1 MHRNALIG
9 IIVKLLLGSFNY
21 FAARAMNL
29 TCDYPIVGVS
39 KGDPKCPEFQTPFK
53 KAFFLVFCTFFS
65 LSICM
70 IIFVGFRKKK
80 ADPEPYKTKRNYI
93 LMMIPA
99 TAEAVAF
106 CMSISAQAIMALS
119 LAMIMKGGKVIFS
132 ALFTVILFRKP
143 LPWFKW
149 FGVFACIAGL
159 AVAGSS
165 EYMKVAETGDSAVM
179 ILIGLSLSVAS
190 EALFAFQVIFD
201 EKMMKVKKCDQTFC
215 IGMEGIYG
223 MIIVLPVVLIAWLA
237 IPGNQNGAYEDLAD
251 TFYRIGRSPIII
263 GLLSYYLV
271 GVFIHAIADSTITK
285 YLSGVHSSLV
295 SVGRTVVVWILEI
308 VFFYSLPGPY
318 NKQYGQE
325 WSSPW
330 SYVKI
335 VGFAIVVASIFIYDG
350 SLRVPGFN
358 YSSVDKK
365 NVEVKTTTSETVLAT
380 EETNKTAPETPLTN
394 SG

>member
-29 TCDYPIVGVS
+29 TCDYPQEPVS
-39 KGDPKCPEFQTPFK
+39 TGDKKCPVGQTQFK

-70 IIFVGFRKKK
+70 IIFVAFRKKK
-80 ADPEPYKTKRNYI
+80 VDPEPYKTKRNYL
-93 LMMIPA
+93 LMIIPA
-99 TAEAVAF
+99 AAEATAF
-106 CMSISAQAIMALS
+106 CMSLTAQAIMALS

-149 FGVFACIAGL
+149 FGVFTCIAGL

-165 EYMKVAETGDSAVM
+165 EYMKVMDSGDKAVM

-223 MIIVLPVVLIAWLA
+223 MIIVFPVVLIAWLA
-237 IPGNQNGAYEDLAD
+237 IPGSQNGAYEDLAD
-251 TFYRIGRSPIII
+251 TFYRIGRSGIII

-271 GVFIHAIADSTITK
+271 GIFIHAIADATITK

-308 VFFYSLPGPY
+308 VFFYSLPAPY
-318 NKQYGQE
+318 NDNYGQA

-335 VGFAIVVASIFIYDG
+335 LGFAIVVASIFVYDG
-350 SLRVPGFN
+350 SLRVPGFD
-358 YSSVDKK
+358 YSTIDKK
-365 NVEVKTTTSETVLAT
+365 EVVVKNSDSEDTT
-380 EETNKTAPETPLTN
+380 KTAPDTPLTV
-394 SG
+394 SE